1 MLNLITT
8 EILNSEYKNIDL
20 SVGTRPRLFCDIP
33 LPMI

>member
-20 SVGTRPRLFCDIP
+20 SVGRGPAFLF
-33 LPMI
+33 

>member
-20 SVGTRPRLFCDIP
+20 SAGTRSRLFI
-33 LPMI
+33 LAE